1 MIKGEDGRGGG
12 LRVGFGEGRKNERN
26 WKRKKERKRKRKLKS
41 RTAVGKRSHSYLC
54 SPLGV
59 LGWVKLG

>member
-1 MIKGEDGRGGG
+1 M
-12 LRVGFGEGRKNERN
+12 GFGEGRKNERN

-41 RTAVGKRSHSYLC
+41 RTVKDGRRKEKSQPICAPL
-54 SPLGV
+54 LGV

>member
-1 MIKGEDGRGGG
+1 M
-12 LRVGFGEGRKNERN
+12 RVGFGEGRKNERN

>member
-1 MIKGEDGRGGG
+1 MKGEDGRGGG

-41 RTAVGKRSHSYLC
+41 RTAVEKRSHSL
-54 SPLGV
+54 SV
-59 LGWVKLG
+59 LPFWEC